1 MKRIVVIALA
11 AAGLAAI
18 LATSSPAA
26 QRVVPGF
33 RSPTG
38 NIKCLYVTPPGMMLC
53 TVDRAAYAKTLQAR
67 CMAPGGAGLDWHG
80 FTLGATKK
88 GTIVCSGGIL
98 YNGRP
103 SYVTLRYGKTWRH
116 GVFTCTSRVSGVTC
130 RSRSGHGLFLSRQTW
145 RAW

>member
-1 MKRIVVIALA
+1 MNRIVVTILA

-18 LATSSPAA
+18 LATASQAG
-26 QRVVPGF
+26 QRVPGF
-33 RSPTG
+33 RTPTG

-53 TVDRAAYAKTLQAR
+53 TVDRAAYAKTLQDR

-80 FTLGATKK
+80 FTLTATRKA
-88 GTIVCSGGIL
+88 TISCSGGIL

-103 SYVTLRYGKTWRH
+103 SYVTLRYGNTFRR
-116 GVFTCTSRVSGVTC
+116 GAFACTSRASGVTC
-130 RSRSGHGLFLSRQTW
+130 RSRSGHGLFLSRQSW